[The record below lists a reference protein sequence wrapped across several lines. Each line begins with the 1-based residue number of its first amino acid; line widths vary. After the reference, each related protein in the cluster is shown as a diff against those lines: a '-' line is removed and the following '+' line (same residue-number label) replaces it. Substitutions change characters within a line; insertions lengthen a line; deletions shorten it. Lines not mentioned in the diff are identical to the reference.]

1 MLHQYSALEHQRLRD
16 AVREATESNPLH
28 KFVTISYHVEGTD
41 QYGKGI
47 KDITFVMFY
56 MVFFTFFREF
66 VMQVIIKPLAKIGGL
81 KKTSKMK
88 RFMEQAYSAVYY
100 SISGPFGFYIMYQ
113 SDAWFFKTDAMYA
126 TYPDFTNEY
135 LIKLFY
141 LLQAAFWAQQSCIF
155 VLQIEKPRKDYQE
168 LVVHHIVTILSIWLS
183 YVFHFTK
190 MGLPIYITMDVSD
203 FFLAVSKILNY
214 LDSGL
219 VPFWFVLF
227 VIAWVYLRHIVN
239 IYILVSILTEFTTV
253 GPYVLDFANQQY
265 KSNIA
270 QPIVFSLIF
279 SLQILNLYW
288 LFLILRIAYR
298 LVVAGVAEDERSDDE
313 DEDDETDERSDEDQ
327 DPLSKKT
334 N

>member
-1 MLHQYSALEHQRLRD
+1 
-16 AVREATESNPLH
+16 
-28 KFVTISYHVEGTD
+28 
-41 QYGKGI
+41 
-47 KDITFVMFY
+47 
-56 MVFFTFFREF
+56 
-66 VMQVIIKPLAKIGGL
+66 
-81 KKTSKMK
+81 
-88 RFMEQAYSAVYY
+88 
-100 SISGPFGFYIMYQ
+100 
-113 SDAWFFKTDAMYA
+113 
-126 TYPDFTNEY
+126 
-135 LIKLFY
+135 
-141 LLQAAFWAQQSCIF
+141 
-155 VLQIEKPRKDYQE
+155 
-168 LVVHHIVTILSIWLS
+168 
-183 YVFHFTK
+183 